1 MVLTLT
7 FITLKHRSAAIATY
21 AICGFANPCS
31 MGIMIGA
38 LSAFAPE
45 RRKSITKVAF
55 RALISGCIVSLM
67 TASIA
72 GLLMTDEMI
81 EASGPKT

>member
-1 MVLTLT
+1 
-7 FITLKHRSAAIATY
+7 
-21 AICGFANPCS
+21 

-38 LSAFAPE
+38 LGALAPN
-45 RRKSITKVAF
+45 RRHDITKVAF
-55 RALISGCIVSLM
+55 RALVAGCIVSLI

-81 EASGPKT
+81 NGVEILANQTVKLV

>member
-1 MVLTLT
+1 
-7 FITLKHRSAAIATY
+7 
-21 AICGFANPCS
+21 

-38 LSAFAPE
+38 LGALAPD
-45 RRKSITKVAF
+45 KKPAITKVAF
-55 RALISGCIVSLM
+55 RALVAGSIVSLI

-81 EASGPKT
+81 AKSNNIEGTSSNTTFF